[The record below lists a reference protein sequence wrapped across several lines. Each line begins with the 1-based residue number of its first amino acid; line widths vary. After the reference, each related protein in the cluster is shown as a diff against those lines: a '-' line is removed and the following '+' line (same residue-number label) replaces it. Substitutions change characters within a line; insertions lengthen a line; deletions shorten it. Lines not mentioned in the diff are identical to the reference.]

1 MPVRNIINQIP
12 SSPVMKQGI
21 VTILGSDCEMNRSA
35 AVSIR
40 RTLSADMSSKKWLE
54 QYGFFPQLKN
64 TVSSCSSSS
73 SEVEEEFDRTPGQ
86 DDVWKSIQGKEETQR
101 TTKMEYWGSIL
112 KQKSENSLI
121 PPPYVHPLVKSSLSG
136 LSEKSLEICTESLG
150 SETGSE
156 SFSSGCSTERLSEQD
171 EVCTEKREALREYQ
185 SAPFAD
191 LDVVKYRTSP
201 GRPLPPT
208 IPSIAGG
215 GDGAPQ
221 LHMQSRRV
229 NGRLILE
236 AITVSPKNYFH
247 AQRGDGRL
255 VLTLVRGEKT
265 TEENEKI
272 EEVFGNMDGVADGFP
287 TEEMVDDGGGDGG
300 FDEEDEDKFVVEKD
314 PSFSHE
320 TIDVHKKSLVT
331 KKFMAA
337 GNMNATWSNKEKGI
351 SIRQSLPPPS
361 RVTRLI
367 PAAPAAPAAASFNV
381 YDYFW
386 RNKAIVS
393 GGSINLVITY
403 PESIENKISK
413 NISNDNNND
422 NRVDGNRDLVIMKGN
437 KGEHLVPCLRGCK
450 EPRRLLIN
458 WEPYCITTS

>member
-35 AVSIR
+35 AASIR

-54 QYGFFPQLKN
+54 QDGFFPQLKN
-64 TVSSCSSSS
+64 TVSSS

-86 DDVWKSIQGKEETQR
+86 DDVWRSIQGNEETQR

-112 KQKSENSLI
+112 NQKSENSLL

-150 SETGSE
+150 SETGSD
-156 SFSSGCSTERLSEQD
+156 SFSSDCSTECLSERD
-171 EVCTEKREALREYQ
+171 EVYKEKREGLREYQ

-191 LDVVKYRTSP
+191 LRVVKYRTSP
-201 GRPLPPT
+201 GRPLPPPL
-208 IPSIAGG
+208 PSIAGG

-247 AQRGDGRL
+247 AQRRDGRL

-265 TEENEKI
+265 TEENEKVD
-272 EEVFGNMDGVADGFP
+272 EVFGNMDGVGDGFL
-287 TEEMVDDGGGDGG
+287 TEEMMDDGGGDGG
-300 FDEEDEDKFVVEKD
+300 FEEDEDKFVVEKD
-314 PSFSHE
+314 LLLSRG

-331 KKFMAA
+331 KKFVAA
-337 GNMNATWSNKEKGI
+337 GNMNATWSTKEEEEI
-351 SIRQSLPPPS
+351 SIPQSLPPPS
-361 RVTRLI
+361 RVARLI
-367 PAAPAAPAAASFNV
+367 PAAPAAPAASSFNV

-386 RNKAIVS
+386 RNKAVVS
-393 GGSINLVITY
+393 GGFINLVITY
-403 PESIENKISK
+403 PESIKN
-413 NISNDNNND
+413 NISNNISNNNNNNNKID
-422 NRVDGNRDLVIMKGN
+422 ENRDLVIMKGN
-437 KGEHLVPCLRGCK
+437 KGEPLVPCLRGCK